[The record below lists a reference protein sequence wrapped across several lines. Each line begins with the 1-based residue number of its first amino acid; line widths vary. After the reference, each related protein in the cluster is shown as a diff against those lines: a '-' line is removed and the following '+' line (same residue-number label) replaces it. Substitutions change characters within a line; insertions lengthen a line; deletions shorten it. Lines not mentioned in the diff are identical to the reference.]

1 MKCQVAA
8 EHATTLEREMS
19 MSKERTLTESM
30 EDYLEMFFRIVASQG
45 YIRPVD
51 LSNAINVKPSSVTRM
66 IQKLDEAGFIK
77 YEKYRN
83 IALTKK
89 GMTYGRFLVWRDDK
103 LKEFLRL
110 LKENERVE
118 EQVEGIEHYITPITM
133 RFIRNL
139 IIYFGSDPNRI
150 QELESIQC
158 HPDYPDQED
167 LRFLRAWLFRH
178 GGE

>member
-1 MKCQVAA
+1 
-8 EHATTLEREMS
+8 
-19 MSKERTLTESM
+19 MSKEMTLTESM
-30 EDYLEMFFRIVASQG
+30 EDYLEMFYRIVSSQG

-89 GMTYGRFLVWRDDK
+89 GMTYGRFLVWRDEK
-103 LKEFLRL
+103 LTEFFRL
-110 LKENERVE
+110 TRENERVA
-118 EQVEGIEHYITPITM
+118 EQVEGIEHYITPATM

-139 IIYFGSDPNRI
+139 VIYFGTDPNRV
-150 QELESIQC
+150 QELESVQC
-158 HPDYPDQED
+158 QTDYPDQED
-167 LRFLRAWLFRH
+167 LQFLRAWLLRH
-178 GGE
+178 DEE